1 MQLRTCRVCT
11 PMLGV
16 CATTKC
22 FVSIP
27 SNAVLAVRSDWIS
40 AGPYVSVQWNSY
52 ELLVFP
58 LDLAERT
65 IECVVPTQTRR
76 VTVTLGLKKFPI
88 ST

>member
-1 MQLRTCRVCT
+1 MQLRTYRVCT
-11 PMLGV
+11 PILGV

-27 SNAVLAVRSDWIS
+27 PDTVLVVKRDRNPDH
-40 AGPYVSVQWNSY
+40 PYVSVQWDSY

-65 IECVVPTQTRR
+65 VECVVPP
-76 VTVTLGLKKFPI
+76 K
-88 ST
+88 SAA

>member
-1 MQLRTCRVCT
+1 MHPRTYCVCT

-27 SNAVLAVRSDWIS
+27 SDAILVLRREWILVD
-40 AGPYVSVQWNSY
+40 PYVRVQWNSY

-58 LDLAERT
+58 LDLAERSV
-65 IECVVPTQTRR
+65 EFVVPP
-76 VTVTLGLKKFPI
+76 K
-88 ST
+88 SAA